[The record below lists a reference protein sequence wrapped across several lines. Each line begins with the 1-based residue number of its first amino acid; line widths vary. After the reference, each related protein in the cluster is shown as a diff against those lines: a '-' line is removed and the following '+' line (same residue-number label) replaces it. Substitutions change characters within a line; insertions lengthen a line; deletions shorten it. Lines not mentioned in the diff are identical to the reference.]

1 MTHTGTYLQSLS
13 PLPQVQAK
21 MPCVVLAHNELL
33 ILPEFLRHYREIGV
47 DRFLIVDDRSTDG
60 SIEFLREQPDVIIF
74 TPVEGSTYR
83 KDKRFWRAELLDT
96 YCSGKWVVV
105 PDVDEHLVFKGVD
118 DRRDLFAVVRS
129 LEDEGAE
136 ALHAVMLD
144 MYCDKALQDHRYEGG
159 RLIDAF
165 PLFDGPNYYFRM
177 AVSWRTGL
185 EMKTPAAFAFGGM
198 RQRLFETLAMADGS
212 WTHRILR
219 RYCDIGGDFAPVG
232 LQKLVL
238 LWSRLLLRRIIHN
251 HEIYNCSKLA
261 LIKWRS
267 GMVFHGGTHAISERL
282 RLSRQR
288 AVLLHFK
295 FSTGAEGLRY
305 IAQRSQHWGGS
316 RLYKRLIAQEPSLSK
331 SPVFVGTCLYK
342 TSGSLGRLLA

>member
-144 MYCDKALQDHRYEGG
+144 MYCDKPLQDHRYEDG
-159 RLIDAF
+159 RLIDSF
-165 PLFDGPNYYFRM
+165 PLFDGPDHYFRL
-177 AVSWRTGL
+177 AVSRNIRAKFPSPTC
-185 EMKTPAAFAFGGM
+185 FAFGGM
-198 RQRLFETLAMADGS
+198 RQRLFEPLSIGTNTRRA
-212 WTHRILR
+212 RILKWS
-219 RYCDIGGDFAPVG
+219 CDIAGDFAPQG
-232 LQKLVL
+232 FAMLKLNFARL
-238 LWSRLLLRRIIHN
+238 RLNRMIHSRP
-251 HEIYNCSKLA
+251 IYNCSKLP
-261 LIKWRS
+261 LIKWRH
-267 GMVFHGGTHAISERL
+267 GMSFFGGAHAVSNYL
-282 RLSRQR
+282 RLSAQR
-288 AVLLHFK
+288 SVLLHFK
-295 FSTGAEGLRY
+295 FSAGAEGLRY
-305 IAQRSQHWGGS
+305 IAERGQHWGGS
-316 RLYKRLIAQEPSLSK
+316 KLYKRMIGQGSPLDI
-331 SPVFVGTCLYK
+331 SPVFAGTLRFE
-342 TSGSLGRLLA
+342 TVASLGRFLA